1 MKNIKLIS
9 LSLFM
14 LFSSNI
20 VFADSFYNSDN
31 RYRGFYWF
39 ERSNQYQ
46 DATKQTQDKITQITP
61 EEALLSIEA
70 RKEQLDAA
78 RNVMI
83 ELAFRS
89 DIDQEELYK
98 AVKTYKELE
107 TKMFNGSLRLASA
120 WQMANFI
127 YPEFTNLT
135 EEPVNVP
142 ANKLKRKLSI
152 EERSKQ
158 LNQLAENYSLVL
170 FTRDNCLY
178 SKEFI
183 PIAKRFADV
192 YGFELEISDDEEL
205 MSRLGYEAIPTLVAV
220 STNQDSDFTE
230 IIRGL
235 ATTSELEENSLLL
248 TKLLQ
253 ERKR

>member
-14 LFSSNI
+14 LFNSNI
-20 VFADSFYNSDN
+20 IFASSFYDSDN

-39 ERSNQYQ
+39 ERNNQYQ
-46 DATKQTQDKITQITP
+46 DAIKQPQNGNIRITP

-83 ELAFRS
+83 ELAFRP
-89 DIDQEELYK
+89 DVDQEELYK

-135 EEPVNVP
+135 EEPVNVT

-152 EERSKQ
+152 EERSNQ
-158 LNQLAENYSLVL
+158 LKQLAENYSLVL
-170 FTRDNCLY
+170 FTRDNCPY

-192 YGFELEISDDEEL
+192 YGFELEISNDQEL

>member
-1 MKNIKLIS
+1 
-9 LSLFM
+9 M
-14 LFSSNI
+14 LLSSNTI
-20 VFADSFYNSDN
+20 FADGFYDSNN
-31 RYRGFYWF
+31 LYRGFYWF
-39 ERSNQYQ
+39 EQN
-46 DATKQTQDKITQITP
+46 KQSPDVTSQAQEKTIQITP
-61 EEALLSIEA
+61 EEAKLSIEH
-70 RKEQLDAA
+70 RKQQLDAA

-89 DIDQEELYK
+89 DVDQEELYK
-98 AVKTYKELE
+98 AIREYKELE
-107 TKMFNGSLRLASA
+107 AKMFNGGLRLASA
-120 WQMANFI
+120 WQMVNFI

-152 EERSKQ
+152 EERSNQLKQ
-158 LNQLAENYSLVL
+158 LAKNYSLVL
-170 FTRDNCLY
+170 FTRDNCPY

-192 YGFELEISDDEEL
+192 YGFALEISNDQEL
-205 MSRLGYEAIPTLVAV
+205 MAKLGYKTVPTLVAV

-235 ATTSELEENSLLL
+235 ATKSEIEENTLLL
-248 TKLLQ
+248 VKLLQ
-253 ERKR
+253 ERQR